1 MGSSCC
7 RDHGSGL
14 IPTVTGVTIF
24 LLLLLLAVQ
33 VVFNLY
39 AASAVQAAAFD
50 AARLVAA
57 EGSDLSA
64 AQAVAEGHVR
74 TVLGRYGD
82 DHVESVQVALDGDAV
97 LLTVKA
103 RNRSLLPRL
112 LPDGLASDTVERS
125 ARVRIERQQDA
136 AR

>member
-1 MGSSCC
+1 MGSSS
-7 RDHGSGL
+7 REAGSGL

-24 LLLLLLAVQ
+24 LLLLLVAVQ
-33 VVFNLY
+33 VAFNLY

-57 EGSDLSA
+57 EGSDLSN
-64 AQAVAEGHVR
+64 AQALAERHVR
-74 TVLGRYGD
+74 SVLGRYGD
-82 DHVESVQVALDGDAV
+82 EQVATVTVELEGQDV
-97 LLTVKA
+97 TLTVSA

-112 LPDGLASDTVERS
+112 LPDGLASDRVERS
-125 ARVRIERQQDA
+125 ARVRLERRQEI

>member
-1 MGSSCC
+1 MGSSS
-7 RDHGSGL
+7 REAGSGL

-24 LLLLLLAVQ
+24 LLLLLVAVQ
-33 VVFNLY
+33 IAFNLY

-57 EGSDLSA
+57 EGTDLSS
-64 AQAVAEGHVR
+64 AQAMAESHVR
-74 TVLGRYGD
+74 SVLGRYGD
-82 DHVESVQVALDGDAV
+82 KQVTAVKVELDGQDV
-97 LLTVKA
+97 TLTVSA

-112 LPDGLASDTVERS
+112 LPDGFASDTVERS
-125 ARVRIERQQDA
+125 ARVRVERRQDP